1 MGSNIALNSNSRFEC
16 QRCGRKQI
24 ITDFDSGEA
33 FCSNCGFVIN
43 ERLENFR
50 HESNQATSQ
59 KDTAR
64 TGTSITLSRNDF
76 GLSTVIGSQNKDS
89 RGNTIS
95 LDMLSTMRRIR
106 IQDSRSH
113 LARYSDASLKMAF
126 DFLERVQDKLGVPD
140 SVKETAAYIYRK
152 AAERRIT
159 TGRQI
164 YSVVAASMYIACR
177 NTQTLRN
184 LSDISEATN
193 IKRKKISQ
201 SYRAI
206 VKQLD
211 LKMLVVNQT
220 DYVFKITGILKASA
234 ATRNLALEILKK
246 AEKLDMLAGRDPVG
260 MAAASAYYSSLIR
273 NEGFTQKQIA
283 DASRITAVTV
293 RNRFHEI
300 RKNVPLQNGRAKDP
314 DIVDYTYN
322 KSKPN
327 SGRSLLGKFL

>member
-1 MGSNIALNSNSRFEC
+1 MGSNIALHSNSRFEC
-16 QRCGRKQI
+16 QRCGRKQV

-43 ERLENFR
+43 QRLENFG
-50 HESNQATSQ
+50 HESNQTASQ

-64 TGTSITLSRNDF
+64 TGTRITLSRNDF

-89 RGNTIS
+89 KGNMIS
-95 LDMLSTMRRIR
+95 SDMLSTMRRIR
-106 IQDSRSH
+106 IQDSRSR
-113 LARYSDASLKMAF
+113 LARCSDASLKVAF

-152 AAERRIT
+152 AVERRIT

-206 VKQLD
+206 VRQLD
-211 LKMLVVNQT
+211 LKVPVVNQT
-220 DYVFKITGILKASA
+220 DYVFKITGTLKASA

-246 AEKLDMLAGRDPVG
+246 AENLDMLAGRDPVG
-260 MAAASAYYSSLIR
+260 MAAASVYYSSLIR
-273 NEGFTQKQIA
+273 SEGFTQKQIS

-300 RKNVPLQNGRAKDP
+300 RKNVSSQNDKAKYL
-314 DIVDYTYN
+314 DIVANPCN

-327 SGRSLLGKFL
+327 SGMNLHDKLL